1 MNITTIDI
9 TNIEQ
14 VSVGDEIIVIS
25 SNSNDENSIIK
36 IAKKCKTI
44 PYEILV
50 HIPERLK
57 RVVAD

>member
-36 IAKKCKTI
+36 IAKNAKPFLMKFW
-44 PYEILV
+44 Y
-50 HIPERLK
+50 IPERLK